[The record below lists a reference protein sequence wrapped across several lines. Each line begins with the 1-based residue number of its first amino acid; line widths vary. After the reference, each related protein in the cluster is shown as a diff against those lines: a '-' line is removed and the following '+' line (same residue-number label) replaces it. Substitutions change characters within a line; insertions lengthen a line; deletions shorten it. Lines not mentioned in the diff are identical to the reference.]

1 MVFCSNVTFPS
12 SKQSIFAA
20 RKRSLGQG
28 DAFRSVCLSAKG
40 DLYDVT
46 SCLAGGG
53 FLSIGGVCLRGL
65 CQGDPQYSKER
76 AVRILLE
83 CILVKFK
90 RVKLSTLYFHICY
103 CCFFFPVKGAMFT
116 FGDGRHGKLGLGE
129 ENFANQF
136 KPSKVNRFDKFIVEA
151 VR

>member
-1 MVFCSNVTFPS
+1 MM
-12 SKQSIFAA
+12 
-20 RKRSLGQG
+20 SLPVWLG
-28 DAFRSVCLSAKG
+28 VG
-40 DLYDVT
+40 DLCPV
-46 SCLAGGG
+46 
-53 FLSIGGVCLRGL
+53 RG
-65 CQGDPQYSKER
+65 KER

-90 RVKLSTLYFHICY
+90 RVKLSHYIFIFATVVC
-103 CCFFFPVKGAMFT
+103 FFPVKGAMFT